1 MALQEI
7 TLPLPESLYI
17 RLQHAADATNQSLT
31 DVVLRAV
38 RIGSPPGWNDVPAE
52 FQADLAAL
60 DRLDDDAL
68 WVIAR
73 AHQSGTNA
81 SRYQSLLDSKAE
93 GTITAPENAELNQL
107 REEADLLMLRKA
119 HAVSLLR
126 WRGHTIPPSDK
137 LR

>member
-17 RLQHAADATNQSLT
+17 RLQQAAIATNQSLT

-38 RIGSPPGWNDVPAE
+38 RIGSPPGWDDVPAE
-52 FQADLAAL
+52 FQAELAAL
-60 DRLDDDAL
+60 DRLDDDSL

-73 AHQSGTNA
+73 AHQPEADA
-81 SRYQSLLDSKAE
+81 SRYQFLLDAKAE
-93 GTITAPENAELNQL
+93 GTITALEKEELHQL
-107 REEADLLMLRKA
+107 REKADLLMLRKA

-126 WRGHTIPPSDK
+126 WRGHTVPPSDK